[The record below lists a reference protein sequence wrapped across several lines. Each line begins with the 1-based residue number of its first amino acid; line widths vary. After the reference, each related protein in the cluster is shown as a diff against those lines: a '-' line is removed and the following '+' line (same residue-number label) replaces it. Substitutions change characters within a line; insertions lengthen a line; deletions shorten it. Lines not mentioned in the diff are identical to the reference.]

1 MTIKERNALIMEIDE
16 NTEKEMLA
24 KHTIYSDDFYWL
36 PKEKQLELY
45 RYCKN
50 HATNPICRENLNQ
63 MRYAIAELYFG
74 F

>member
-1 MTIKERNALIMEIDE
+1 MTIKERNAILVEIDE
-16 NTEKEMLA
+16 NTEKEVLA
-24 KHTIYSDDFYWL
+24 TNVIYSDDFYWL

-45 RYCKN
+45 RFCKN

-63 MRYAIAELYFG
+63 MRYAIAALYFG